1 MKTEFIPKIITL
13 LAGAVVCIVCIVR
26 DIDTLYSLEALLVT
40 LIIFY
45 IIGCIAKR
53 IIGRVKDINTFMK
66 RVEPDF
72 RDNGEDITAEDIGI
86 SSDGFENNN
95 M

>member
-1 MKTEFIPKIITL
+1 MRTELIPKVITL

-26 DIDTLYSLEALLVT
+26 DIDTLYSLKALLAT

-66 RVEPDF
+66 RAEPDTKEGLE
-72 RDNGEDITAEDIGI
+72 DITGEDISI

-95 M
+95 V

>member
-1 MKTEFIPKIITL
+1 MKLELIPKVITL

-26 DIDTLYSLEALLVT
+26 DIDTLYSLEALLAT

-45 IIGCIAKR
+45 IIGCIVKR

-66 RVEPDF
+66 REELDIKEGQE
-72 RDNGEDITAEDIGI
+72 NTMGEDISI
-86 SSDGFENNN
+86 SSNGLENNN

>member
-1 MKTEFIPKIITL
+1 MKTYLIPKVITL

-26 DIDTLYSLEALLVT
+26 DMDTLYSLKALLVT

-66 RVEPDF
+66 RAEPDF
-72 RDNGEDITAEDIGI
+72 RDNQEGITAEDISI
-86 SSDGFENNN
+86 SSEGFENNN

>member
-1 MKTEFIPKIITL
+1 MKTNLIPKVITL

-26 DIDTLYSLEALLVT
+26 DIDTLYSLKALLVT

-53 IIGRVKDINTFMK
+53 IIGQVKDINTFMK
-66 RVEPDF
+66 RAEPDF
-72 RDNGEDITAEDIGI
+72 KDNQQEDISI
-86 SSDGFENNN
+86 SSEELENNN

>member
-1 MKTEFIPKIITL
+1 MKTDLIPKVITL

-26 DIDTLYSLEALLVT
+26 DIDTLYSLEALLAT

-45 IIGCIAKR
+45 IIGCIVKR

-66 RVEPDF
+66 REEPDF
-72 RDNGEDITAEDIGI
+72 KEGQEDIIGEDISI
-86 SSDGFENNN
+86 SSDGLENNN
-95 M
+95 

>member
-1 MKTEFIPKIITL
+1 MKTDLIPKVITL

-26 DIDTLYSLEALLVT
+26 DIDTLYSLEALLAT

-45 IIGCIAKR
+45 IIGCIVKR

-66 RVEPDF
+66 REEPDF
-72 RDNGEDITAEDIGI
+72 KEGQEDIMGEDISI
-86 SSDGFENNN
+86 SSDGLENNN
-95 M
+95 